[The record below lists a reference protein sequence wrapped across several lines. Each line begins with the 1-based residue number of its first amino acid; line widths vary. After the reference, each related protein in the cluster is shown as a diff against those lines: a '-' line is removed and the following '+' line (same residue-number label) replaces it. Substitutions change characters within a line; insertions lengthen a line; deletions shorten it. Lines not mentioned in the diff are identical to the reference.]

1 MNKEKMIELI
11 ISAIKEV
18 VNVDHAIQKDTKLFD
33 DLSLDSTSIIE
44 LLMVLEDVVPNLIID
59 PEELKADHF
68 KTVETLS
75 EYALSSL
82 GEEVQ

>member
-1 MNKEKMIELI
+1 MNKGKMIELVT
-11 ISAIKEV
+11 SAIKEV
-18 VNVDHAIQKDTKLFD
+18 VNVNYEIQKDTKLFD

-44 LLMVLEDVVPNLIID
+44 LLMVLEDIVPNLIID

-75 EYALSSL
+75 EYALASI